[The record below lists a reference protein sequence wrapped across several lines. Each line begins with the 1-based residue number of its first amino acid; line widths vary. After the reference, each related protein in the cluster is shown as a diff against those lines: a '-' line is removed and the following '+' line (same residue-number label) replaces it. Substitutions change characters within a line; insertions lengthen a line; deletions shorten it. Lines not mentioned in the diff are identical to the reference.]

1 MINDYFSIAFKN
13 LKHRGIRSWLTLL
26 GIFIGVTAVIAL
38 ISLGAGLKLAVSSQ
52 FGISNTE
59 VLTVQAGGLNSYGP
73 PGSGASNPLTV
84 SDLDAIKKLPSVKR
98 AIRRNIVSLQVD
110 FNRVRQVKYS
120 IQTPDGEDR
129 KFMYENLQLEPERG
143 RMLTDSDTNKVV
155 LGYNFLSDKT
165 SGFEKKIYIGD
176 KIDINGKKF
185 EVVGITKKKGSFI
198 FDNVIYMN
206 EKQLEEFMPNKNNV
220 DVIAVQSQSK
230 ETLNKTKED
239 VEKLMRERRNV
250 KVGQEDFEVQ
260 TPAAMLKTVEDI
272 LTGVQVFIAII
283 ASISI
288 LVGAVGIVN
297 TMTTS
302 VLERRREIGIMKAIG
317 AKNSQVFLQF
327 FIEAGLLGLIGGVSG
342 AIFGTLIGYVG
353 TIGIGSFVGGEL
365 SPNIDFML
373 IGLTLIGSFAIG
385 AISGIA
391 PARQAANQ
399 NPVEVLR
406 G

>member
-13 LKHRGIRSWLTLL
+13 LKHRGVRSWLTLL

-52 FGISNTE
+52 FGISSTE

-73 PGSGASNPLTV
+73 PGSGALNALTV
-84 SDLDAIKKLPSVKR
+84 SDLEAIKKLSSVKR
-98 AIRRNIVSLQVD
+98 AIRRNVISLETD
-110 FNRVRQVKYS
+110 FNNIRQIKYS
-120 IQTPDGEDR
+120 IQTPYGEDR
-129 KFMYENLQLEPERG
+129 KFVYDNLQLEIEKG
-143 RMLTDSDTNKVV
+143 RLLTDSDTNKVM
-155 LGYNFLSDKT
+155 LAYNFFTDES
-165 SGFEKKIYIGD
+165 SGFEKKVEVGN
-176 KIDINGKKF
+176 KITINGRKF

-206 EKQLEEFMPNKNNV
+206 EKQLEEFMEDKNKADIIV
-220 DVIAVQSQSK
+220 VQAQSK
-230 ETLNKTKED
+230 ETLNKTKQD
-239 VEKLMRERRNV
+239 IEKLMRDRRDV
-250 KVGQEDFEVQ
+250 KIGEEDFEVQ
-260 TPAAMLKTVEDI
+260 TPEAMLKTVDDI
-272 LTGVQVFIAII
+272 LTGVQVFVAII

-302 VLERRREIGIMKAIG
+302 VLERRKEIGIMKAIG

-327 FIEAGLLGLIGGVSG
+327 FIEAGLLGLIGGIIG
-342 AIFGTLIGYVG
+342 AIFGTLIGYLG
-353 TIGIGSFVGGEL
+353 TVGIGSFVGGSL

-373 IGLTLIGSFAIG
+373 IGLTLVGSFTIG

>member
-1 MINDYFSIAFKN
+1 MINDYFIIALKN

-52 FGISNTE
+52 FGISSTE

-73 PGSGASNPLTV
+73 PGSGVLNPITV
-84 SDLDAIKKLPSVKR
+84 SDLDAIKKLSSVKT
-98 AIRRNIVSLQVD
+98 AIRRNIVSLRVD
-110 FNRVRQVKYS
+110 FNNIQQIKYA
-120 IQTPDGEDR
+120 IQTPDGPDR
-129 KFMYENLQLEPERG
+129 AFVYENLEIEVEKG
-143 RMLTDSDTNKVV
+143 RLLTDSDTTKIM
-155 LGYNFLSDKT
+155 LGYNFISKT
-165 SGFEKKIYIGD
+165 ASGFDRGVEVGD
-176 KIDINGKKF
+176 KLSINGKKF
-185 EVVGITKKKGSFI
+185 EVIGITKKKGSFI

-206 EKQLEEFMPNKNNV
+206 EEQLEEYMPNKDNV
-220 DVIAVQSQSK
+220 DVIAVQAQSK
-230 ETLNKTKED
+230 ETLIKTKED
-239 VEKLMRERRNV
+239 IEKLLRQRRGV
-250 KVGQEDFEVQ
+250 KIGEEDFEVQ
-260 TPAAMLKTVEDI
+260 TPQAMLGTVNSI
-272 LTGVQVFIAII
+272 LTGVQIFIVII

-327 FIEAGLLGLIGGVSG
+327 LIEAGLLGLIGGITG
-342 AIFGTLIGYVG
+342 AALGTLIGYLG
-353 TIGIGSFVGGEL
+353 TMGIGSFVGGKL

-373 IGLTLIGSFAIG
+373 IGLTLIGSFVVG
-385 AISGIA
+385 AISGIM
-391 PARQAANQ
+391 PARSAANQ
-399 NPVEVLR
+399 NPVEALR